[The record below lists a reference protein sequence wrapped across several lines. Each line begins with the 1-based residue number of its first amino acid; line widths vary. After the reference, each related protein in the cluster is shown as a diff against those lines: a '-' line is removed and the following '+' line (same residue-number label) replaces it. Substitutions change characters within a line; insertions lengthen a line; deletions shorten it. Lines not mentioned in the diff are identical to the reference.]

1 MPRLTVLVR
10 RRSFAAG
17 PYFMR
22 HFNRVAMP
30 VLHLSFACPIRRPQ
44 LAGVVCGELLD
55 GNGERA
61 APFFTWNHGCEPD
74 EVLSAIMFRSISE
87 IEGNQ
92 KWRYAQHFNGCYISL
107 PWEWK
112 SGTGTGRD
120 TQERMAVAMTVV
132 VVGTGGVVVSL
143 PRLSVIFPMNRTC
156 RVLCGKRQRPG
167 IQYFCGSSSWQFA
180 SACSSPSN
188 LFQKLPE
195 SVRSV

>member
-17 PYFMR
+17 PYFVR
-22 HFNRVAMP
+22 HFDRVAMP
-30 VLHLSFACPIRRPQ
+30 VLHLSFACPIRHSQ
-44 LAGVVCGELLD
+44 LAGVICGELLD

-74 EVLSAIMFRSISE
+74 EMLLAITLRSIYE
-87 IEGNQ
+87 IEGNP
-92 KWRYAQHFNGCYISL
+92 KWRCAQHFNGCYISL

-120 TQERMAVAMTVV
+120 TQEGMAVAMTVV

-143 PRLSVIFPMNRTC
+143 PQLSAIFPTNRTC
-156 RVLCGKRQRPG
+156 LVLCGKRRRPG
-167 IQYFCGSSSWQFA
+167 IQYFCGSFSRQFV
-180 SACSSPSN
+180 SAYSSPST
-188 LFQKLPE
+188 LFRKLPE